1 MNFQPASVFSPKPAR
16 ARVRLLM
23 LGTALALVSGS
34 ALAQDTGE
42 TAYEAYVEGLK
53 SLGVEVENG
62 SVAYD
67 EGTDTLTL
75 TDSTISLSGTIEDIP
90 AEETDITGNDG
101 ATDIEP
107 EKLTDLTYSLSFSSG
122 TVTITGLSHEDG
134 DFDAANWVYSD
145 DSEMVLSASAEGKGR
160 LKIDGRL
167 SGVSATNY
175 SFTMPEVPA
184 EDEAHQVSRWL
195 PFVKAALLTSYDEVK
210 ADNTAMTIEAH
221 EIEDGK
227 DTLVLSGTMQIA
239 GYRMADA
246 VDGRIGE
253 YTIDS
258 MSQSMQTLDTTSGQM
273 LNQTTSQGKTVY
285 TDMDAA
291 AFFDLFDPD
300 VPETGDEVVMLGSAS
315 AIDYKSKQ
323 DIADGL
329 AIEIAVDKTSISE
342 VTVLKRENNILAL
355 FDSLF
360 AKQVPAPEE
369 LITGVFQF
377 YRSFGVTDARISGI
391 NVTVPTPGPEKPM
404 EIAIKEMSMSEI
416 NSDGIGEMMMVGL
429 DAPDLPEGASV
440 KIDWAAIGDI
450 EFAEYTPMRAM
461 ISTLMADPSFG
472 EDHPMEVA
480 RAFMPR
486 SFGYELEGLDVAV
499 PDLGRT
505 EIGRAEMT
513 LSTTVP
519 PIPTSFHAR
528 TEGLKVPVAAI
539 DDPEAQALLEALG
552 LETVVWS
559 DETRL
564 YWDEATL
571 ELRLERM
578 MVDVEGLGRAELSA
592 RLANVP
598 KSLFEDPE
606 NQGQMALVVAQFV
619 DASLTFKDA
628 GLTKKGLAHIAAAQ
642 NIPENVFREALVAQA
657 TQMTAPIQNAAFT
670 QMVTEAASK
679 FLDNPGELKVTLTPP
694 NPVPL
699 AQILGSMAAPQTL
712 PDLLAVKI
720 VAN

>member
-1 MNFQPASVFSPKPAR
+1 MNFQPASVFSSKPAR

-62 SVAYD
+62 NVAYD

-90 AEETDITGNDG
+90 AEETDVTGNDG

-134 DFDAANWVYSD
+134 DFDAASWVYSD
-145 DSEMVLSASAEGKGR
+145 DSEMVLSAGAEGKGR

-253 YTIDS
+253 YSIDS

-355 FDSLF
+355 FDGLF

-416 NSDGIGEMMMVGL
+416 NSGGIGEMMMVGL

-628 GLTKKGLAHIAAAQ
+628 GLTKKGLAHIAEAQ

>member
-1 MNFQPASVFSPKPAR
+1 MNFKPASVFSSRPAR
-16 ARVRLLM
+16 ARARLLM
-23 LGTALALVSGS
+23 LGTALALTSGS
-34 ALAQDTGE
+34 AFAQDTGE
-42 TAYEAYVEGLK
+42 VAYEAYVEGLK
-53 SLGVEVENG
+53 DLGLKVENG

-67 EGTDTLTL
+67 EGSDTLTL
-75 TDSTISLSGTIEDIP
+75 TDSTITLSGTIEDLP

-101 ATDIEP
+101 TTDIDP
-107 EKLTDLTYSLSFSSG
+107 AKLTDLTYSLSLSSG
-122 TVTITGLSHEDG
+122 TVTITGLSHENG
-134 DFDAANWVYSD
+134 NFDAASWVYSD
-145 DSEMVLSASAEGKGR
+145 DTEMALSASADGKGR

-175 SFTMPEVPA
+175 SFTMPEVPV

-221 EIEDGK
+221 ETEDGK
-227 DTLVLSGTMQIA
+227 DSLVLSGTVQIA

-246 VDGRIGE
+246 KDGRIGE

-258 MSQSMQTLDTTSGQM
+258 MSQSLQTLDPGSGQM

-285 TDMDAA
+285 SDMDAA
-291 AFFDLFDPD
+291 AFLDLFDPA

-315 AIDYKSKQ
+315 AIDYKSSQ
-323 DIADGL
+323 EIGDGL
-329 AIEIAVDKTSISE
+329 ALEITIDKTSIDE
-342 VTVLKRENNILAL
+342 VTVLKRDNNILSL
-355 FDSLF
+355 FDGLF

-391 NVTVPTPGPEKPM
+391 NVTVPTPGPEKAID
-404 EIAIKEMSMSEI
+404 IAIKEMAMSEI

-429 DAPDLPEGASV
+429 DAPDLPDGASV
-440 KIDWAAIGDI
+440 KLDWAAIGDI

-461 ISTLMADPSFG
+461 ISTLMADPNFS
-472 EDHPMEVA
+472 EDHPMDVA

-486 SFGYELEGLDVAV
+486 SFAYELEGLDVTV
-499 PDLGRT
+499 PNLGRT
-505 EIGRAEMT
+505 EIGKTEMT

-519 PIPTSFHAR
+519 PIPTSFHAK
-528 TEGLKVPVAAI
+528 TEGLKVPVAAV

-628 GLTKKGLAHIAAAQ
+628 GLTKKGLAHIAEAQ

-657 TQMTAPIQNAAFT
+657 AEMTAPIQNAAFT
-670 QMVTEAASK
+670 QMVSEAASK
-679 FLDNPGELKVTLTPP
+679 FLNNPGELKVTLTPP